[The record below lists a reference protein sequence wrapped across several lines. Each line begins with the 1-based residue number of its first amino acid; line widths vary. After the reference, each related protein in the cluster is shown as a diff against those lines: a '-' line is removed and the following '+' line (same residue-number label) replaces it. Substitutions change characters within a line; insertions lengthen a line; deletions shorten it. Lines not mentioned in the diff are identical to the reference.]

1 MIREY
6 SDHVCMCAVLC
17 IQIIIEDIVHSALKT
32 ECQTNH
38 TDTLTKRQR
47 RGNHSTAK
55 EPIKETKKWTRSN
68 DTWMNCKCL
77 SRNPESNWNI
87 WCVRVILHTY
97 PYRTHWLAASHVKAV
112 YVCMSV
118 CLCVYIKQ
126 RLCNILRRVHSLLLF
141 KRLLIILFLVR
152 CQCFGYRCLQEHYF
166 TSVCYGMTSES
177 RAVDSI
183 QAHHRNYRDEVFY
196 VDRRRYEIVW
206 TVKIERFE
214 YAFLTKF

>member
-1 MIREY
+1 MIKEY

-77 SRNPESNWNI
+77 SRSPESNWNI

-118 CLCVYIKQ
+118 CLSVCVYQTAAMQYSPSCAFVVVVQAAPYYFIFGAMSMLWVSMFTRTLLHFSMLWNDK
-126 RLCNILRRVHSLLLF
+126 RVARGWFYSGTSSKLSRRSILRWSSTIRN
-141 KRLLIILFLVR
+141 
-152 CQCFGYRCLQEHYF
+152 CLN
-166 TSVCYGMTSES
+166 
-177 RAVDSI
+177 R
-183 QAHHRNYRDEVFY
+183 
-196 VDRRRYEIVW
+196 
-206 TVKIERFE
+206 
-214 YAFLTKF
+214 